1 MFLADVL
8 NSTAIRLTWNEPS
21 DPNGV
26 VLSYHLDASV
36 STQDSYI
43 TETGLE
49 GLDSTLGNGDLR
61 EFVLTGLHPY
71 VQYVF
76 RLSAATSIGQGNAT
90 LPREPMTPEAGVCGV
105 GCVVCGCV
113 LGLCSYCCVGSF
125 KYESTYNIAFNK
137 KKSSVL
143 SRSSCYTFLG
153 VAVILF
159 TLHHVYTCTYSVHAC
174 TCTCIL

>member
-90 LPREPMTPEAGVCGV
+90 LPREAMTQEAGVCGV
-105 GCVVCGCV
+105 W
-113 LGLCSYCCVGSF
+113 
-125 KYESTYNIAFNK
+125 
-137 KKSSVL
+137 
-143 SRSSCYTFLG
+143 G
-153 VAVILF
+153 V
-159 TLHHVYTCTYSVHAC
+159 
-174 TCTCIL
+174 